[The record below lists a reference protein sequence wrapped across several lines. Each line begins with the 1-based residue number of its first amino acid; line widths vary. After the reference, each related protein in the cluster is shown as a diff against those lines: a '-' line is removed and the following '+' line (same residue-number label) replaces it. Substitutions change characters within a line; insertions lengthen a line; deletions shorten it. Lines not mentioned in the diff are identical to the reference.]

1 MVVQDGFAERFG
13 ELVGRGAQ
21 AAVYA
26 RDDIAV
32 KVYSTGYPKE
42 YVFYEAAMMAFA
54 EASAI
59 PMAKPYEV
67 LNVDGRWCLKM
78 SRVTGQSVTDRML
91 NEPHR
96 VQEIMDDLVRLQM
109 TIHAQRIFMPTRL
122 KPKLKGAIAHNRHL
136 DAARKRTILALCEK
150 MPEGEALCH
159 GDFHSQNV
167 LFDDGVYWVIDWI
180 DAASGE
186 PLLDACR
193 SYVDYAISS
202 EEIAALY
209 LARYCAATGVKRE
222 EVLQWLPIPAGC
234 LYGAIPDPFNA
245 ALLRIMDGQW

>member
-13 ELVGRGAQ
+13 DLVGRGTQ
-21 AAVYA
+21 AAIYA

-32 KVYSTGYPKE
+32 KVYIAGYLKE
-42 YVFYEAAMMAFA
+42 SVFYEATMMALA

-78 SRVTGQSVTDRML
+78 SRVTGQSVSEKML
-91 NEPHR
+91 GEPHR

-109 TIHAQRIFMPTRL
+109 TIHSQRIFMPVRL
-122 KPKLKGAIAHNRHL
+122 KPKLKWAIAHNGHL

-150 MPEGEALCH
+150 MPDGEALCH
-159 GDFHSQNV
+159 GDFHTQNV
-167 LFDDGVYWVIDWI
+167 LFDDGVYWVIDWM
-180 DAASGE
+180 DVASGE

-202 EEIAALY
+202 EEIAELY
-209 LARYCAATGVKRE
+209 LTRYCAATGAKRE
-222 EVLQWLPIPAGC
+222 EVLQWLPIQAGY
-234 LYGAIPDPFNA
+234 LYGAIPDTFNA
-245 ALLRIMDGQW
+245 ALLRIMDGQR